1 MPSSEEDRTKGPLSQ
16 NPGQSLSPY
25 QQGQQRYDQPMP
37 PRNPPQGFAG
47 SGGYGSQEVRGQY
60 GGPMSYDGGGYASG
74 PVSLRGDGRQQD
86 DPRLGYSPY
95 GQGNG
100 ANLGGGWGDPQQ
112 QALTAGWGQ
121 PPRHPDPH
129 YHAWRERQNRQF
141 DEDWDAY
148 NRERQTSFDDAFEN
162 WRKSRAAKADAVAVS
177 DAENVASSA
186 PDAISVKDQ

>member
-1 MPSSEEDRTKGPLSQ
+1 MSANEEDRTKSQPGQ

-25 QQGQQRYDQPMP
+25 QQGQQRFDQPLLS
-37 PRNPPQGFAG
+37 RHPPQGFAG
-47 SGGYGSQEVRGQY
+47 QTGYGSQEVRGQY
-60 GGPMSYDGGGYASG
+60 GGPMRFEAGPLASG
-74 PVSLRGDGRQQD
+74 PVSLRGGSRQQN

-100 ANLGGGWGDPQQ
+100 ENAGSPWGDPKQ

-121 PPRHPDPH
+121 PPRHPDPQ

-141 DEDWDAY
+141 DDDWDAY
-148 NRERQTSFDDAFEN
+148 NRERQTSFDDAFES
-162 WRKSRAAKADAVAVS
+162 WRKSRASKADAVAVS
-177 DAENVASSA
+177 DGENVASA